1 MIDSKVDFYVFVDE
15 GNRNDLLISVNSL
28 LIIDYIINLKWVVIY
43 YSNDLNLINGREW
56 EEHKEQ

>member
-1 MIDSKVDFYVFVDE
+1 MIDSKVDLYVFVDE

>member
-1 MIDSKVDFYVFVDE
+1 MVDLYVFVDE

>member
-1 MIDSKVDFYVFVDE
+1 MVDLYVFVDE

-43 YSNDLNLINGREW
+43 YCNDLNLINGREW